1 VSPTKAVEKVLPDLE
16 SADAFTRL
24 EAEKSLVS
32 FTRRDFGFRW
42 DGPDED
48 RAKALARVRAW
59 LAERRK
65 SEAKGSPAARRAAA
79 AAAATLDLAQL
90 KGLTPQQVEKQ
101 IQKLLSQSPM
111 LAGIAMGRP
120 ACQSCARRPATV
132 EIVEVEEGS
141 ARKVRRLCEPC
152 AAKGA

>member
-1 VSPTKAVEKVLPDLE
+1 MSPTKAVERVLPDLE

-48 RAKALARVRAW
+48 RAKALGRVRTW
-59 LAERRK
+59 LADRK
-65 SEAKGSPAARRAAA
+65 KAEGSRSRAARRAAA
-79 AAAATLDLAQL
+79 TGAAALELGHVKGMDQAEAQ
-90 KGLTPQQVEKQ
+90 KQ
-101 IQKLLSQSPM
+101 IQELLAHSPVFS
-111 LAGIAMGRP
+111 AIAAGRP
-120 ACQSCARRPATV
+120 ACQACSRRPATV
-132 EIVEVEEGS
+132 EIVDIAERR

-152 AAKGA
+152 AAKG